1 MWSYCRKHCSNFHPQ
16 TRLDRHLCLVQDKC
30 RPLLIEYGYNNTMN
44 KHNIKQNAMY
54 CYIRTLHQHYSACCG
69 FAGVNGAILN
79 CFSNL
84 CNTIRTQTNKTLPIE
99 QTSTHY
105 NIPLTFT
112 SLERNSACI
121 VIQVHCFAC
130 VYNSKPTCF

>member
-1 MWSYCRKHCSNFHPQ
+1 
-16 TRLDRHLCLVQDKC
+16 
-30 RPLLIEYGYNNTMN
+30 MN

-69 FAGVNGAILN
+69 FAGVNDAILN

-112 SLERNSACI
+112 SLVLHVFIIANQIAFRHMYRINLI
-121 VIQVHCFAC
+121 R
-130 VYNSKPTCF
+130 P